1 MEPKTPDNLPAGRYL
16 VVIMPALNEE
26 ATVADIVRSVPKAI
40 DGIDSIDVV
49 VVDDGSDDETASR
62 AASAGATVI
71 SHHRRQGVGAAF
83 QTGLARA
90 LEMGADLI
98 VNIDADG
105 QFDPK
110 TIPDLLAPVLAGRAD
125 FATASRFADP
135 RLTPEMSRLK
145 IWGNR
150 MMSRLISRL
159 VRQKF
164 HDVSCGMRCY
174 NRRAAMSLNT
184 IGAFTYTQEVFLN
197 LAYKHLRM
205 VEVPIR
211 VRGRRRHGRSRV
223 AGNLLRY
230 AYNTLDIIFRC
241 YRDYKP
247 MRFFGRIALALT
259 APGLALEVFLLV
271 HYLRTGAFSP
281 HKWAGFAG
289 LGLVVLGLVFTLM
302 GVIGDMLKRHR
313 IYLEEILYHMRCE
326 SWARR
331 KTDRRGTPGPKNAD
345 DH

>member
-1 MEPKTPDNLPAGRYL
+1 MEPNTPDNPPPGRYL

-26 ATVADIVRSVPKAI
+26 ATVADIVRGVPDAI
-40 DGIDSIDVV
+40 DGIDSIDVLV
-49 VVDDGSDDETASR
+49 IDDGSSDKTASL
-62 AASAGATVI
+62 AAAAGAAVV
-71 SHHRRQGVGAAF
+71 SHRHRQGVGAAF
-83 QTGLARA
+83 QTGLAGA

-110 TIPDLLAPVLAGRAD
+110 TIPDLVAPVLSGRAD

-145 IWGNR
+145 IWGNH

-184 IGAFTYTQEVFLN
+184 IGTFTYTQEVFLN

-247 MRFFGRIALALT
+247 MRFFGRIALAL
-259 APGLALEVFLLV
+259 ALPGLALEAFLLV

-331 KTDRRGTPGPKNAD
+331 KTDRRRAPGHKDAPDA
-345 DH
+345 